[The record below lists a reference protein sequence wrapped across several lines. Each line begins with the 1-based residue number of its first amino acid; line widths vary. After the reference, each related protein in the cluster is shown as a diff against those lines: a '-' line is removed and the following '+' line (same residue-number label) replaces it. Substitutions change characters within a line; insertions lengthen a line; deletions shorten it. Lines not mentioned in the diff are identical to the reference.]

1 MIASPRLDAACR
13 VLESHGGAPI
23 SSCHG
28 PVPEA
33 LERAAVAGPMF
44 VVAERRFLLR
54 VPNGMRV
61 LVEDGTSV
69 TIDCPSHL
77 SDDDQLLW
85 VLGSAWGA
93 LAYQR
98 GLLPMHLSAVQLGDG
113 IAGFGGRSG
122 AGKSTLAA
130 ALATRGH
137 TLAADDVT
145 GVDASAPGRPMA
157 LPGHKTLKL
166 WGDATTLVGVER
178 DRPVR
183 TDAPMD
189 KYYVAVGDDG
199 AERHALPLRR
209 IYQLIDRRGQPD
221 GEPEFSVE
229 QRKGG
234 EAVVTLESSIYR
246 PAFGD
251 AILGRRRIFELLAV
265 VAAGTDVFAFGRPM
279 RKDRFWAGVD
289 VLEDHL
295 SAGGRSRPT
304 GRPGAPGTSTPA
316 LGAGAWTGW
325 RRTRSR
331 ATRGPG
337 CSSASS

>member
-1 MIASPRLDAACR
+1 MIGSPQLDAACR

-23 SSCHG
+23 TSSHG
-28 PVPEA
+28 PVPEV
-33 LERAAVAGPMF
+33 LDRAAVAGPMF
-44 VVAERRFLLR
+44 DVADRRFLLR

-61 LVEDGTSV
+61 LVEDGAAV
-69 TIDCPSHL
+69 TIDCPAHL

-98 GLLPMHLSAVQLGDG
+98 GLLPLHLSAVHLGDG

-130 ALATRGH
+130 ALTTRGH

-145 GVDASAPGRPMA
+145 GIDASTPGRPMA

-183 TDAPMD
+183 SDQAVD
-189 KYYVAVGDDG
+189 KYYVLVGDDDG
-199 AERHALPLRR
+199 ARRALPLRR

-221 GEPEFSVE
+221 GRPEFSISK
-229 QRKGG
+229 RRGG
-234 EAVVTLESSIYR
+234 EAVVTLESAIYR
-246 PAFGD
+246 PRFGE
-251 AILGRRRIFELLAV
+251 AILGRRRLFELLAV
-265 VAAGTDVFAFGRPM
+265 VAAGTEVFDFERPM
-279 RKDRFWAGVD
+279 RKERFWAGVD
-289 VLEDHL
+289 LLEDHL
-295 SAGGRSRPT
+295 SGG
-304 GRPGAPGTSTPA
+304 G
-316 LGAGAWTGW
+316 
-325 RRTRSR
+325 
-331 ATRGPG
+331 
-337 CSSASS
+337 

>member
-1 MIASPRLDAACR
+1 MIGSPQLEAACR

-23 SSCHG
+23 TSMHG
-28 PVPEA
+28 PVPEV

-44 VVAERRFLLR
+44 DVADRRFLLR

-61 LVEDGTSV
+61 LVEDGAAV
-69 TIDCPSHL
+69 TIDCPAHL

-98 GLLPMHLSAVQLGDG
+98 GLLPLHLSAVRLGDG
-113 IAGFGGRSG
+113 IAGFGGPSG

-130 ALATRGH
+130 ALTTRGH

-145 GVDASAPGRPMA
+145 GVDASTPGRPMA

-183 TDAPMD
+183 SDQAVD
-189 KYYVAVGDDG
+189 KYYVLVGDDG
-199 AERHALPLRR
+199 TERQALPLRR
-209 IYQLIDRRGQPD
+209 IYQLIDRRGQPE
-221 GEPEFSVE
+221 GGAEFAIS
-229 QRKGG
+229 QRRGG
-234 EAVVTLESSIYR
+234 DAVVTLESAIYR
-246 PAFGD
+246 PRFGE
-251 AILGRRRIFELLAV
+251 AILGRRRLFELLAV
-265 VAAGTDVFAFGRPM
+265 VATGTDVFDFGRPM
-279 RKDRFWAGVD
+279 RRDRFWAGVD

-295 SAGGRSRPT
+295 SAGG
-304 GRPGAPGTSTPA
+304 
-316 LGAGAWTGW
+316 
-325 RRTRSR
+325 
-331 ATRGPG
+331 
-337 CSSASS
+337 